1 MFKLI
6 PDPLFTATVLIPNGD
21 APIPLKL
28 KFIRKSKEDIAAW
41 IEAAATRSDPDSL
54 AEIIDGWVDVD
65 TPYTV
70 SALEDLLGNYSG
82 AGMAIFKGYLNALS
96 EAARKN

>member
-6 PDPLFTATVLIPNGD
+6 PDPIFTATVLIPNGD
-21 APIPLKL
+21 EPIPLKL
-28 KFIRKSKEDIAAW
+28 KFIRKGKEDVSSW
-41 IEAAATRSDPDSL
+41 IEAAAARSDTDSL
-54 AEIIDGWVDVD
+54 TEIIDGWIDVD

-70 SALEDLLGNYSG
+70 SALEKMLNNYSG
-82 AGMAIFKGYLNALS
+82 AGMAMFKGYLNALS

>member
-6 PDPLFTATVLIPNGD
+6 PDPVFTATVLIPNGD

-28 KFIRKSKEDIAAW
+28 KFIRKSKEDIAEW
-41 IEAAATRSDPDSL
+41 IEAAANRSDPDSL

-65 TPYTV
+65 AAYTTDR
-70 SALEDLLGNYSG
+70 LKDLLSNYSG
-82 AGMAIFKGYLNALS
+82 AGMAIFKGYLNGLS